1 MEKVNKK
8 EIRVTYYLTNKEDDR
23 IYKELT
29 KNTQPGRVIKDI
41 VAKSFENNN
50 TTDVNLETLKIIEK
64 LTDKIEL
71 LTDKIENLKIGQ
83 IDLSN
88 SSYESEESN
97 EIALTGEV
105 KAEDLDDIDF

>member
-8 EIRVTYYLTNKEDDR
+8 EIRVTYFLDKEDDNR
-23 IYKELT
+23 IYKELS

-41 VAKSFENNN
+41 VAKSFENKN

-64 LTDKIEL
+64 LTDKIDM

-83 IDLSN
+83 VDLSN
-88 SSYESEESN
+88 NSYESEESN

-105 KAEDLDDIDF
+105 TEEDLDDIEF

>member
-8 EIRVTYYLTNKEDDR
+8 EIRVTYFLDKEDDDR

-29 KNTQPGRVIKDI
+29 KNKQPGRVVKDI
-41 VAKSFENNN
+41 VARSFENNN
-50 TTDVNLETLKIIEK
+50 ATDINLETLKIIEK
-64 LTDKIEL
+64 LTDKIDM

-83 IDLSN
+83 VDLSN
-88 SSYESEESN
+88 ASNELEKSN
-97 EIALTGEV
+97 EIALTAEV

>member
-50 TTDVNLETLKIIEK
+50 ATDVNLETLKIIEK
-64 LTDKIEL
+64 LTDKIDM

-83 IDLSN
+83 VDLSN
-88 SSYESEESN
+88 KSEESN
-97 EIALTGEV
+97 EIALTAEV
-105 KAEDLDDIDF
+105 KAEDIDDIEF